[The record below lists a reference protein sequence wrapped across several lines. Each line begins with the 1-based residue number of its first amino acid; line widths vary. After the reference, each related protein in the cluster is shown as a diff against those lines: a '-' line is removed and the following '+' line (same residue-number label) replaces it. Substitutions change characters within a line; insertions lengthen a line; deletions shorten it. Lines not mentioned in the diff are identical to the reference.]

1 MLMYIEGDPE
11 EMSTFLKEFAH
22 ILTHTPVPPAG
33 TVSVVGHCY
42 VNIPTSM
49 QFSEIYMAGKL
60 ARLAQLVAHFGLRF
74 GVERFDSRI

>member
-42 VNIPTSM
+42 LNKPSVKFLNFGTPEIFAVIYLKFKQRGQTSGYFVKMM
-49 QFSEIYMAGKL
+49 QME
-60 ARLAQLVAHFGLRF
+60 
-74 GVERFDSRI
+74 